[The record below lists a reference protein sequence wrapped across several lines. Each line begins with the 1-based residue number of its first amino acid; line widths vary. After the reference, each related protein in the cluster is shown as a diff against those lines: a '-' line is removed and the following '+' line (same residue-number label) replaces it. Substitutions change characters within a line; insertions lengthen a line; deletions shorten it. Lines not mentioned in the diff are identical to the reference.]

1 MPSTKS
7 LVLIVT
13 GSDSGFGLLTARAL
27 AQEGHVVY
35 GGLFKSNDG
44 AYPKYADLANFSAKY
59 NCNLYGIHLNIV
71 KDDSINSAITQI
83 IAEQGRIDGII
94 HNAGHMSLG
103 PAEAFT
109 PEQFMDLYDTN
120 CVGCHRLNRAVLP
133 HMRAQ
138 RSGLL
143 VWVSSS
149 SAHGPSSPYLSAY
162 FAAKAAQDSL
172 AQTTALEVSQFG
184 IETSIVTPGI
194 FTSGTNHF
202 GSALKPADQAIERE
216 YEEGSMKGWQER
228 CLDGSSKMGRL
239 DIQPQSVADSIVRIV
254 GTEHGKRLW
263 RSHVEPEGPM
273 AERVNE
279 VRDAVRREYLERMGC
294 GELMKVKVHREQ

>member
-1 MPSTKS
+1 MSPIKP

-27 AQEGHVVY
+27 AQAGHVVY
-35 GGLFKSNDG
+35 GGLFKPNDG
-44 AYPKYADLANFSAKY
+44 TYPIYADLAKFSTEH
-59 NCNLYGIHLNIV
+59 NCNLHGMYLNIV
-71 KDDSINSAITQI
+71 EDDSIAKAISAVIK
-83 IAEQGRIDGII
+83 EQGRIDGIV

-109 PEQFMDLYDTN
+109 PEQFLDLYDTN

-194 FTSGTNHF
+194 FTKGTNHF
-202 GSALKPADQAIERE
+202 CSAMKPADQAIARE
-216 YEEGSMKGWQER
+216 YSEGLMKGWQEH
-228 CLDGSSKMGRL
+228 CLDGSGKMGRL
-239 DIQPQSVADSIVRIV
+239 DIQPQAVADSIVKIV
-254 GTEHGKRLW
+254 GMEHGKRPW
-263 RSHVEPEGPM
+263 RSHVEPEGLM

-279 VRDAVRREYLERMGC
+279 VRDKVRREYLSRMGC
-294 GELMKVKVHREQ
+294 ADLMTVRVDTAK